1 MAVANGITV
10 KKEIYEWAITE
21 SRKDTEEIKIKFPNF
36 EKWINQETQPTFRQ
50 IEKLANYFKVPLGY
64 MFLDKPPIS
73 NIIEGEFRT
82 IGNKLPNISKNLEDT
97 IYEMGRKQDWISQY
111 RKDNG
116 WDKIVLNSEDLSQEN
131 NEFIFAKKAKQS
143 LNLDDFWYREYN
155 DYRLAYNF
163 LRRKLEGKG
172 IIVMQNGIVG
182 GNTHRKLEMKEFRG
196 FMLYDE
202 FAPLIF
208 INTNDSQAGKIFTL
222 IHEYIHMLFE
232 KDDIFIDKDLK
243 IDNDLD
249 LEYRINKI
257 TAEFLMPKSH
267 IRSEWNSNE
276 NSLSQIENLS
286 ILFNVSKIALA
297 IRLETLG
304 MINRSL
310 INKVKEITNED
321 LRNKKNQSSG
331 GNYWTTY
338 KSRYSNS
345 FIESVIYGAEAGDIS
360 YSYAFNLLNV
370 KAKSYDVLIKHPIK

>member
-1 MAVANGITV
+1 
-10 KKEIYEWAITE
+10 
-21 SRKDTEEIKIKFPNF
+21 
-36 EKWINQETQPTFRQ
+36 
-50 IEKLANYFKVPLGY
+50 
-64 MFLDKPPIS
+64 
-73 NIIEGEFRT
+73 
-82 IGNKLPNISKNLEDT
+82 
-97 IYEMGRKQDWISQY
+97 
-111 RKDNG
+111 
-116 WDKIVLNSEDLSQEN
+116 
-131 NEFIFAKKAKQS
+131 
-143 LNLDDFWYREYN
+143 
-155 DYRLAYNF
+155 
-163 LRRKLEGKG
+163 
-172 IIVMQNGIVG
+172 MQNGIVG
-182 GNTHRKLEMKEFRG
+182 GNTHRKLEIKEFRG

-331 GNYWTTY
+331 GNY
-338 KSRYSNS
+338 
-345 FIESVIYGAEAGDIS
+345 
-360 YSYAFNLLNV
+360 
-370 KAKSYDVLIKHPIK
+370 